1 MSDQEEQDELYIHH
15 RFVADS
21 GQGALRVDK
30 FLSNFLHDTSRTR
43 IQKAAEAVLFMLTK
57 RL

>member
-30 FLSNFLHDTSRTR
+30 FLSNFF
-43 IQKAAEAVLFMLTK
+43 A
-57 RL
+57 